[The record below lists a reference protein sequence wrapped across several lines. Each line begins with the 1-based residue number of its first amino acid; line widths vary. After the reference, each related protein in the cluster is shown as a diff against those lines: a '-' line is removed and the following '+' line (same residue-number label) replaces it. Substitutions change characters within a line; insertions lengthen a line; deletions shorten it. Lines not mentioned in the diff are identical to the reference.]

1 MKIIKWLGIVL
12 GLSIFAFALIFDES
26 DYIYHYH
33 QYKYGKYFEEPSKG
47 AYLADS
53 FFFLE
58 KNLEEGR
65 YIVSSTDSAFES
77 LIVDTKKS
85 FDFPALI
92 DAKMVETID
101 QTPYCQTYRF
111 MNEQGDFLV
120 FIDKFNILVSVHL
133 DEKNHDKL
141 NKICSFVQD

>member
-1 MKIIKWLGIVL
+1 MKIIKWLAIVL

-33 QYKYGKYFEEPSKG
+33 QYKYGKHFEQSSTG

-58 KNLEEGR
+58 KNFDEGR
-65 YIVSSTDSAFES
+65 YIVSSTEPVFES
-77 LIVDTKKS
+77 LTVDTKKS

-92 DAKMVETID
+92 DAKMVEAID
-101 QTPYCQTYRF
+101 KTPYCQTYRL
-111 MNEQGDFLV
+111 MSEQGEFLV
-120 FIDKFNILVSVHL
+120 FIERFNMLVSIHL
-133 DEKNHDKL
+133 DEKIIIN
-141 NKICSFVQD
+141 